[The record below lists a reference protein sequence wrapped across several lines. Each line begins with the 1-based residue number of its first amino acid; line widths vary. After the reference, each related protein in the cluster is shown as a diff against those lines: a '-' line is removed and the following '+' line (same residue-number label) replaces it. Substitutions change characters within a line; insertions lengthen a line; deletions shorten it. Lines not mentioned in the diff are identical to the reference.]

1 MSGNPNETEY
11 QPKLYR
17 RAMPRWWWVQNRSY
31 LSFMVRELTSVFVGF
46 FAVLSIWQIR
56 ALGQGPDAYATFMD
70 RLRSPLLVVVHGVA
84 LVFVLYHAITW
95 FNLVPTGVVVRVG
108 ERRVPDAVIAGLNY
122 LACVGLSAGVAWVL
136 LRG

>member
-11 QPKLYR
+11 QPKPYR
-17 RAMPRWWWVQNRSY
+17 RAMPMWWWVQNRSY
-31 LSFMVRELTSVFVGF
+31 FSFMVRELTSVFVGF
-46 FAVLSIWQIR
+46 FAVLSIWLVR

-70 RLRSPLLVVVHGVA
+70 RLGSPLLIVVNGVA

-95 FNLVPTGVVVRVG
+95 FTITPGTMVLRFG
-108 ERRVPDAVIAGLNY
+108 ERRVPDAVITGLLY

>member
-17 RAMPRWWWVQNRSY
+17 RAMSRWWWVQNRSY

-56 ALGQGPDAYATFMD
+56 ALGQGPDAYAMFMD

-95 FNLVPTGVVVRVG
+95 FNLTPTTMVVRFG